1 MTTYRELIARRDDFE
16 FMSVSWKGVNSL
28 IQEYLKAQI
37 IAGHMEF
44 ARMVIGDL
52 YDATESGL
60 TTMTRISRA
69 CMTNGS
75 VGLSFGDTVN
85 RLTNLPILSTNLH
98 DRVEEIDGCT
108 LLYQQRNET

>member
-52 YDATESGL
+52 YNATESGAYDNDSYFKSMYDEWVSWVKFWGYSEQADEL
-60 TTMTRISRA
+60 A
-69 CMTNGS
+69 DF
-75 VGLSFGDTVN
+75 VYE
-85 RLTNLPILSTNLH
+85 PA
-98 DRVEEIDGCT
+98 
-108 LLYQQRNET
+108 